1 MAESAS
7 PDSPLEAAAGAAGP
21 EAIEAFS
28 LLGNEIR
35 LSVLLALWEAMEP
48 TGESIAVSFSD
59 LRGRLGMRDG
69 GQLAYHLDK
78 LADHFIRK
86 TDDGYILRYAGRQLV
101 RTVIAGT
108 GIADTTI
115 DAAEI
120 EDDCLLC
127 NAPTVIY
134 HENSMIY
141 RVCTECEGTVGEVD
155 DQPGTLYKGP
165 LDPAA
170 LNDRTPEQIWTAAR
184 VKKRRLL
191 LSLIEGVCPQCSGPT
206 ANSLDICANHVPD
219 DVCENCGYLKRI
231 STEVRCTV
239 CKFGGIFAP
248 TSVAVYHPSVLAFFN
263 ERGVAL
269 QYEVDHRWKDVVED
283 VDQTLV
289 SEDPPQV
296 RVSYQYDGDRLDV
309 LLDDELNVLEVTE
322 PA

>member
-21 EAIEAFS
+21 EAIAAFS

-35 LSVLLALWEAMEP
+35 LSVLLALWEATEP
-48 TGESIAVSFSD
+48 TGENVAVSFSD
-59 LRGRLGMRDG
+59 LRGRVGMRDG

-86 TDDGYILRYAGRQLV
+86 TDDGYELRPAGRQLV

-108 GIADTTI
+108 GIDDTTFEPV
-115 DAAEI
+115 EI
-120 EDDCLLC
+120 EPDCPLC
-127 NAPTVIY
+127 DAPTVIHY
-134 HENSMIY
+134 ENSMIH
-141 RVCTECEGTVGEVD
+141 RLCTECEGTVGED
-155 DQPGTLYKGP
+155 DNHLGVLYRGP

-170 LNDRTPEQIWTAAR
+170 LNERTPEQVWTAGH
-184 VKKRRLL
+184 VKMRRLL

-219 DVCENCGYLKRI
+219 DVCENCGSLKRI

-239 CKFGGIFAP
+239 CKFGGTFAL
-248 TSVAVYHPSVLAFFN
+248 TTVAVYHPSVLAFFN

-269 QYEVDHRWKDVVED
+269 QYEVGNRWKEVVED